1 MDVKQIILT
10 RAQGLKQ
17 FTEQNIP
24 AEDVVFYLKNGTM
37 NISLIP
43 FTFEGKVPPPSFKY
57 NMRKQVMQRIID
69 GALSP
74 EIAVADEVFYC
85 SYDTIYSVDYV
96 FHIVGSTR
104 NVTLYIARDG
114 NIIRR
119 YQNYHLDYDERVDL
133 ANI

>member
-10 RAQGLKQ
+10 RSQGLNQ
-17 FTEQNIP
+17 FIEKNIP
-24 AEDVVFYLKNGTM
+24 AEDVVFYLTNGNM

-43 FTFEGKVPPPSFKY
+43 FKGDFPPSFKY
-57 NMRKQVMQRIID
+57 DVRKQVMQRILD

-74 EIAVADEVFYC
+74 EIAIADEIFYC
-85 SYDTIYSVDYV
+85 SYDTIYGVDYV

-104 NVTLYIARDG
+104 NVTLYIVRDG

-119 YQNYHLDYDERVDL
+119 YQNYHLDYDERIDL

>member
-17 FTEQNIP
+17 FTEQNMT
-24 AEDVVFYLKNGTM
+24 AEDVVFYLANGNM

-43 FTFEGKVPPPSFKY
+43 FKGDFPPSFKY
-57 NMRKQVMQRIID
+57 DVRKQVMQRILD

-74 EIAVADEVFYC
+74 EIAIADEVFYC
-85 SYDTIYSVDYV
+85 SYDTIYGVDYV